1 MGSGRLLHR
10 ALALQQK
17 GDLAGAESLY
27 AQILAAEPDEFNAN
41 HLLGIIR
48 FHQQRHS
55 EALALI
61 ARSLAADPGAAEAH
75 AHHGLVLQ
83 AMGRSA
89 EALTSLDKA
98 LATNPGMAEAL
109 NSRGMVLKAL
119 GRTEE
124 ALASLD
130 AALAREPDY
139 AEALN
144 NRAILLRDLGRADEA
159 LENVAR
165 AAALAPD
172 TIEILFN
179 RGLVLRD
186 LARCR
191 EAADDF
197 RGIVGFVPNHV
208 AAINNLALVLCECD
222 EAQEALQWFRRHAEL
237 VYGAMPAFGADAAP
251 AHQESHD
258 REQQEHL
265 LAQGVRHPAQ
275 FRLATGAR
283 VPGAAVNPDNRPDD
297 IAQRWRTAKPQ
308 ILVIDD
314 LLTQDALEGL
324 RRFCAG
330 STIWRKPY
338 AGGYL
343 GALPEY
349 GFACPLLAQVADE
362 LRMRFA
368 DVFGSHQLRYL
379 WAFKCDS
386 TLKGVNIH
394 ADFAAVNVNFW
405 ITPDE
410 ANLDSEHGGLIVWD
424 VAAPLAWDFA
434 TYNND
439 EAAIRRFLAETG
451 AKYVTIPYRA
461 NRAVIFDSDLF
472 HETDAI
478 AFQGGYANRRTNIT
492 MLFGRRRA
500 HEGLAAS

>member
-1 MGSGRLLHR
+1 MESNPLLHQ

-27 AQILAAEPDEFNAN
+27 AQILATQPDEFNAN

-48 FHQQRHS
+48 FHQQRHG

-61 ARSLAADPGAAEAH
+61 ARSLVANPLAAEAH
-75 AHHGLVLQ
+75 AHQGLVLQ

-89 EALTSLDKA
+89 EALMSLDRA
-98 LATNPGMAEAL
+98 LAISPGMADAL
-109 NSRGMVLKAL
+109 NGRGMVLKAL
-119 GRTEE
+119 GRIDE

-144 NRAILLRDLGRADEA
+144 NRAILLRDLGRTDEA
-159 LENVAR
+159 LANVAR

-197 RGIVGFVPNHV
+197 RRIVEFIPNHV
-208 AAINNLALVLCECD
+208 AAINNLALVLCECG

-237 VYGAMPAFGADAAP
+237 VYGAMPVFGGEAAP
-251 AHQESHD
+251 AHQKQHD

-265 LAQGVRHPAQ
+265 VAQGVRHPAQ
-275 FRLATGAR
+275 FRLAAGDR
-283 VPGAAVNPDNRPDD
+283 VPGAAINPDNNPDD
-297 IAQRWRTAKPQ
+297 VAQRWREARPQ
-308 ILVIDD
+308 ILVVDD
-314 LLTQDALEGL
+314 LLTPEALEGL
-324 RRFCAG
+324 RRFSRG

-349 GFACPLLAQVADE
+349 GFACPLLAQIADE
-362 LRMRFA
+362 LRLRFGA
-368 DVFGSHQLRYL
+368 VFGSLQLRYL

-410 ANLDSEHGGLIVWD
+410 ANLDPEHGGLIVWD
-424 VAAPLAWDFA
+424 VAAPLDWDFA

-451 AKYVTIPYRA
+451 AKSVTIPYRA

-478 AFQGGYANRRTNIT
+478 AFRDGYANRRTNIT